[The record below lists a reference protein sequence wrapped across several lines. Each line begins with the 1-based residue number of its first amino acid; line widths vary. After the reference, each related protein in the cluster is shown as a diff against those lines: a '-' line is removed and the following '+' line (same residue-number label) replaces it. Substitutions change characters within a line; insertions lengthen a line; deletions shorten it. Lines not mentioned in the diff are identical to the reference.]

1 VLPGTDATDREAP
14 VPVHAPTAD
23 NTAVEAIGEILK
35 ELGGQVQRVSDRRMT
50 SWGLRDF
57 SEKLK
62 R

>member
-1 VLPGTDATDREAP
+1 MLPGTDAPDRQAPAP
-14 VPVHAPTAD
+14 VHPPTAD
-23 NTAVEAIGEILK
+23 NTVAEAIGEILK

-50 SWGLRDF
+50 SWRSGTI